1 MAHSNR
7 PLTSREFKI
16 MLQTDHFMDR
26 KKGIKEI
33 STVIESL
40 IEKQGGKFEALIKN
54 IGPQLREG
62 VCMYQYIE
70 IYQIS

>member
-16 MLQTDHFMDR
+16 MLDTNRFIDR

-33 STVIESL
+33 STIVERIIE
-40 IEKQGGKFEALIKN
+40 EQGGKFKGIIKKKRRGEHG
-54 IGPQLREG
+54 I
-62 VCMYQYIE
+62 
-70 IYQIS
+70 

>member
-16 MLQTDHFMDR
+16 MLQTDHFTDR
-26 KKGIKEI
+26 KKGIREI

-40 IEKQGGKFEALIKN
+40 IEKQGGKFEATNNYDEVERKTWF
-54 IGPQLREG
+54 
-62 VCMYQYIE
+62 
-70 IYQIS
+70 